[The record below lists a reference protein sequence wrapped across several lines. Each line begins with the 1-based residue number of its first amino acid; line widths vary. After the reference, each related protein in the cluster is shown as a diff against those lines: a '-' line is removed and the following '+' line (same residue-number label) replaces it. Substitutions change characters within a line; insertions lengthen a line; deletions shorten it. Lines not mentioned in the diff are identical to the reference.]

1 MMFEKE
7 PSAGTPVGDALCHER
22 HGKIDA
28 AMERYLERI
37 EQLEVCTVKL
47 TQVIERYDAQLAAH
61 ESRIYGLEQKPA
73 QNTARLVWYAVCA
86 LMGAVAA
93 VLAEYLTV

>member
-1 MMFEKE
+1 MFEKE
-7 PSAGTPVGDALCHER
+7 TGVGSSVGDALCHER

-28 AMERYLERI
+28 AMDRYLERI

-61 ESRIYGLEQKPA
+61 ESRICGLEQKPVE
-73 QNTARLVWYAVCA
+73 NTARLFWYAVCA

-93 VLAEYLTV
+93 VLVEYLTL

>member
-1 MMFEKE
+1 MFDKDM
-7 PSAGTPVGDALCHER
+7 STGSPVGDALCHER

-61 ESRIYGLEQKPA
+61 ENRIYGLEQKPA
-73 QNTARLVWYAVCA
+73 QNTARLLWYAVCA
-86 LMGAVAA
+86 VMGAVAA
-93 VLAEYLTV
+93 VLAEYLSV